1 MNQDYPKPNG
11 DAKLI
16 VFDFDHTL
24 YDGDS
29 GSDFFYWLLQRNFWR
44 KGLALLVTPL
54 VAPLVAYLPTRRR
67 ALNVYIWIATLGL
80 ANKEGLDHL
89 IKTYVQQQQTDIQQR
104 LLASALAV
112 FEQHRRAGEQVIVA
126 TGAPPQ
132 LARAILELA
141 KQSGFPVLGSVLVPS
156 YGAMRLSR
164 HCHHEEKMRM
174 LRECGYA
181 DIAIAYSD
189 SHADL
194 PLLKAARKPVV
205 VNPKAAREAFFRQ
218 VLPEGTPLLNW
229 GCKKRGGAR
238 I

>member
-1 MNQDYPKPNG
+1 MNQDYPQPAN
-11 DAKLI
+11 DAPLI

-24 YDGDS
+24 YEGDS
-29 GSDFFYWLLQRNFWR
+29 GSDFFYWLLQRNIWR
-44 KGLALLVTPL
+44 KGLALFITPL
-54 VAPLVAYLPTRRR
+54 VAPWVAYLPTRRR
-67 ALNVYIWIATLGL
+67 ALNVYIWIATAAL
-80 ANKEGLDHL
+80 AKKNPLNAL
-89 IKTYVQQQQTDIQQR
+89 IESYVQQHEAQIRQR
-104 LLASALAV
+104 LLAPALAV
-112 FEQHRRAGEQVIVA
+112 FEQHRRKGEHVIVA

-132 LARAILELA
+132 LAHAILALVG
-141 KQSGFPVLGSVLVPS
+141 QTGFPLLGSQLVPS
-156 YGAMRLSR
+156 CGAMRLSR

-174 LRECGYA
+174 LRESGYA
-181 DIAIAYSD
+181 DIAMAYSD

-205 VNPKAAREAFFRQ
+205 VNPKASREALFRQ